1 MRTCSHCRRAYS
13 DRSRRC
19 PACGTWLLALVRPG
33 SVPPRAA
40 PAPSRRELP
49 EGLVLLCRVQS
60 QWEADFI
67 RALLEAE
74 GLASAQRPS
83 PAVTALAYLHPA
95 AQGIEIYVR
104 TEEEQEA
111 RELLHSGR
119 QDAPGE

>member
-1 MRTCSHCRRAYS
+1 MRTCSHCRRSYS

-19 PACGTWLLALVRPG
+19 PACGTWLLAPVSPG
-33 SVPPRAA
+33 DERA
-40 PAPSRRELP
+40 PAGAGPARRELP
-49 EGLVLLCRVQS
+49 EGLVMLCCVQS

-74 GLASAQRPS
+74 GIASAQRPS

-119 QDAPGE
+119 QDVPGE